1 MHTLHEFKKHG
12 AVNLVTNPKPAKYLA
27 YGLISALVLLI
38 VLMFL
43 PWTQNVRSTGKLTT
57 LTPYDRPQ
65 DLHSVID
72 GRVEQWYVQEGDSVK
87 TGDTIVFISET
98 KDTYWDPQ
106 LLNRT
111 QEQIV
116 AKTSTTQAYADKV
129 DALNNLKG
137 AEKGTVDFKL
147 SQARNKVKIATQ
159 KISIDSAEF
168 EAAKIAD
175 MVAREQMQRAEKMY
189 EVDGL
194 LSLKDLEDRRVKFAE
209 AHNKLISAQNKL
221 SNSKQELVNATIE
234 LSSIQT
240 EFYSKIYKID
250 SDIQSANSD
259 RYKAEEDL
267 AKLKNMFS
275 NYQIRQS
282 KYYVIA
288 PRDGQIV
295 KIFKQGLGENVKQGE
310 PIASIAS
317 LHPNY
322 AVELYIQP
330 IDVPLMRINKK
341 VRVMFDGWPTIVFS
355 GWPGASYG
363 TFGGRVAAIDNN
375 ISPNGK
381 YRILV
386 APDPNEDPWPEQLK
400 VGTGARGIALLN
412 TVPIWY
418 ELWRRISG
426 FPPDFYQPETPL
438 PKEKK

>member
-27 YGLISALVLLI
+27 YGLISAIVLLI
-38 VLMFL
+38 VLLFL
-43 PWTQNVRSTGKLTT
+43 PWTQNVRSSGKLTT

-116 AKTSTTQAYADKV
+116 AKTSTTKAYADKV

-221 SNSKQELVNATIE
+221 SNSRQELVNATIE

-259 RYKAEEDL
+259 KYKAEEDL
-267 AKLKNMFS
+267 AKLKNMYS

>member
-1 MHTLHEFKKHG
+1 MHTLNEFKKQG
-12 AVNLVTNPKPAKYLA
+12 AVNMVTNPKPAKYFAYALIFIHALA
-27 YGLISALVLLI
+27 FI
-38 VLMFL
+38 VMFF
-43 PWTQNVRSTGKLTT
+43 PWTQNVRSQGKLTT

-72 GRVEQWYVQEGDSVK
+72 GRIEEWFVKEGDSVK
-87 TGDTIVFISET
+87 TGDTIVYISET
-98 KDTYWDPQ
+98 KDSYWDPQ

-111 QEQIV
+111 EEQIN
-116 AKTSTTQAYADKV
+116 AKKSTTEAYTNKV

-137 AEKGTVDFKL
+137 AEKGTLEFKL
-147 SQARNKVKIATQ
+147 LQARNKVKIAIQ
-159 KISIDSAEF
+159 KISIDSAEY

-175 MVAREQMQRAEKMY
+175 LVAKDQMQRAEKMY

-209 AHNKLISAQNKL
+209 AHNKLVSAQNKL
-221 SNSKQELVNATIE
+221 SNSKQELTNANIE
-234 LSSIQT
+234 LSSLQT
-240 EFYSKIYKID
+240 EYYSKIFKIE

-267 AKLKNMFS
+267 AKLKNLYS

-288 PRDGQIV
+288 PRDGQVV
-295 KIFKQGLGENVKQGE
+295 KIFKHGIGENVKQGE
-310 PIASIAS
+310 PIASLAS

-322 AVELYIQP
+322 AVELYIAP

-363 TFGGRVAAIDNN
+363 TFGGRVAAIDND

-386 APDPNEDPWPEQLK
+386 SPDPDESPWPNQLK

-412 TVPIWY
+412 RVPVWY
-418 ELWRRISG
+418 ELWRKISG
-426 FPPDFYQPETPL
+426 FPPDFYQPETSSA
-438 PKEKK
+438 KEKK